1 MNNKI
6 DKSTTNMCGNEKT
19 IIVEIIKV
27 LITAIMIITVIII
40 IDNSNL

>member
-6 DKSTTNMCGNEKT
+6 DKSTTNMCDNEKT
-19 IIVEIIKV
+19 IIVEIIKI